1 MAGRRPKPTALKKA
15 QGNPGKRKLNELEPQ
30 PEIVEAF
37 IPTYLSKP
45 ARRWWEML
53 APMLLR
59 LKVLTEADQL
69 GLALLCEQAA
79 QADEATRM
87 IRKGGIMVKKQLYD
101 RAGKKI
107 GTVPVIHP
115 AFKVQVEATK
125 QLKSF
130 LLEFGITPAS
140 RSKVTKM
147 VQPEQLKRD
156 PLGELRARAKR
167 SR

>member
-1 MAGRRPKPTALKKA
+1 MANRPKPTALKIA
-15 QGNPGKRKLNELEPQ
+15 QGNPGKRKLNDLEPT
-30 PEIVEAF
+30 PGIVDPV
-37 IPTYLSKP
+37 IPHYLSKP
-45 ARRWWEML
+45 GRKWWAQL
-53 APMLLR
+53 APMLMR
-59 LKVLTEADQL
+59 LKVLTEADHL
-69 GLALLCEQAA
+69 ALALLCEQAA
-79 QADEATRM
+79 QVDEASA
-87 IRKGGIMVKKQLYD
+87 IVHKSGLLIE
-101 RAGKKI
+101 KKI
-107 GTVPVIHP
+107 LDRTGKHLMSVPALNP
-115 AFKVQVEATK
+115 AFRVQIECMK

>member
-1 MAGRRPKPTALKKA
+1 MAGRRPKPTALKIA
-15 QGNPGKRKLNELEPQ
+15 QGNPGKRKLNQLEPQ
-30 PEIVEAF
+30 PEIIDPQ
-37 IPTYLSKP
+37 IPDYLSKP
-45 ARRWWEML
+45 ARKWWEML
-53 APMLLR
+53 SPMLLR

-69 GLALLCEQAA
+69 ALSMLCEQAA
-79 QADEATRM
+79 QAEEATRL

-101 RAGKKI
+101 RSGKKI
-107 GTVPVIHP
+107 GQVPVLHP
-115 AFKVQVEATK
+115 AWKLQVESFK
-125 QLKSF
+125 QLKGF
-130 LLEFGITPAS
+130 LTEFGITPAS